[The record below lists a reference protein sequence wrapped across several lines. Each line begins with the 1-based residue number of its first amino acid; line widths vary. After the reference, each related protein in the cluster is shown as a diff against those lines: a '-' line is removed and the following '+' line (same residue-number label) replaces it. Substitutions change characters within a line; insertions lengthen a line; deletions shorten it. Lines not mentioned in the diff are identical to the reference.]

1 MPFKTHRLILTREKE
16 SQVLLE
22 IPLRQYA
29 VTATAP
35 GLHPPLETNTE
46 DLRNFGVVQI
56 SNNLKEV
63 EKEVKHYSTVAKKY
77 KRARDVTQYI
87 FHN

>member
-1 MPFKTHRLILTREKE
+1 MPFKTHRLIPTRENE
-16 SQVLLE
+16 IEVLLE
-22 IPLRQYA
+22 NPLRQYP

-35 GLHPPLETNTE
+35 GLHPPLETVAK
-46 DLRNFGVVQI
+46 DLRNFGLVQI

-63 EKEVKHYSTVAKKY
+63 EKEVYSTVAKKC

-87 FHN
+87 S

>member
-1 MPFKTHRLILTREKE
+1 MPFKTHRLIPTRETE
-16 SQVLLE
+16 IEVLVE

-29 VTATAP
+29 VTATTP
-35 GLHPPLETNTE
+35 GLHPPLETIAE
-46 DLRNFGVVQI
+46 DLKNFGLVQI

-63 EKEVKHYSTVAKKY
+63 EKEVKQCSTVAKKY

-87 FHN
+87 S